1 MDDFRHRK
9 HMEWKQNRIDIY
21 EFILKYSKAH
31 KSTPPTRI
39 ISDELE
45 ISMTAVQRHLRQFEE
60 DGLIEILERFG
71 ISKWVFQRYLDNG
84 DLLEGKYR
92 VNDYDCDIKA
102 RKCKDRELFLQFDV
116 LTKQIRRAVGGKAE
130 D

>member
-9 HMEWKQNRIDIY
+9 HMEWKQNRKDIY
-21 EFILKYSKAH
+21 EFILKYTEAH

-60 DGLIEILERFG
+60 DGLIAF
-71 ISKWVFQRYLDNG
+71 NG
-84 DLLEGKYR
+84 CGSHRTY
-92 VNDYDCDIKA
+92 
-102 RKCKDRELFLQFDV
+102 ELIGV
-116 LTKQIRRAVGGKAE
+116 KKHKTV
-130 D
+130 

>member
-1 MDDFRHRK
+1 MKLYDLVTENGTFVD
-9 HMEWKQNRIDIY
+9 
-21 EFILKYSKAH
+21 
-31 KSTPPTRI
+31 
-39 ISDELE
+39 
-45 ISMTAVQRHLRQFEE
+45 SMSRA
-60 DGLIEILERFG
+60 EILERFG